1 MEAPDMLD
9 RGRQCLPWSRGVK
22 LIFTQGHISLVVAFK
37 GPNVIWGLYKC
48 NYSLTRGKELS
59 AAARWRQ
66 GAGRIKQ
73 RGGLDSAAGLVFAT
87 CALERPKPAERGGAY
102 KL

>member
-59 AAARWRQ
+59 AAAGGNKEPGQ
-66 GAGRIKQ
+66 IKQ
-73 RGGLDSAAGLVFAT
+73 GGGLDSARGPCVCHLCPRAT
-87 CALERPKPAERGGAY
+87 KAC
-102 KL
+102 